1 MIRDWTAA
9 RRRWLADAYDG
20 LTPEQ
25 WTSPSLCEGWTVAHV
40 AAHVTMPFRYSSGRF
55 AVELLR
61 ARGRFHVV
69 SERVAARDCVL
80 PQAELAAALRDNAEH
95 PWKPPGAGWDAP
107 LTHDVVHGL
116 DVTRPLGIDDQV
128 GEGPLRVVLDGL
140 TTPRALKHFGVDT
153 RGVTLRA
160 TDVDWTSGAGDG
172 RLVAGP
178 AADLVLLLAGR
189 RVDAGRFEGDPAPL
203 AVGARR

>member
-9 RRRWLADAYDG
+9 RRRWLADVYDG

-25 WTSPSLCEGWTVAHV
+25 WATPSLCEGWTVAHV
-40 AAHVTMPFRYSSGRF
+40 AAHVTMPFRYSPGRF
-55 AVELLR
+55 ALEMLR
-61 ARGRFHVV
+61 ARGRFHVA

-116 DVTRPLGIDDQV
+116 DVTRPLGIDDEV
-128 GEGPLRVVLDGL
+128 GAGPLRVVLDGL
-140 TTPRALKHFGVDT
+140 MAPRARKHFGVDA

-160 TDVDWTSGAGDG
+160 TDVDWSWGPADG
-172 RLVAGP
+172 HRLAGP

-189 RVDAGRFEGDPAPL
+189 RVDPDLFEGDPAPL
-203 AVGARR
+203 AAGSRR